1 MQTNLTR
8 RGVVNL
14 AQELGLPVSKS
25 WFDKLSM
32 VGQGPK
38 PLGRV
43 GQKHIYERGEAER
56 WLRSL
61 IKPIHE

>member
-8 RGVVNL
+8 RGVIDL
-14 AQELGLPVSKS
+14 VSKS
-25 WFDKLSM
+25 WFDKLAM
-32 VGQGPK
+32 IGQGPK